1 MSFRLDKVAI
11 VGVGLIGGSF
21 ALALKH
27 AGAVRRVAG
36 LGRSPTSLA
45 RALELG
51 VIDEAHEDVRAAL
64 RGAQLVLLA
73 MPVGQTRA
81 VLERLA
87 PHLTPDIVVSD
98 AGSTKSDVIAA
109 ARAVLGG
116 GVACFVPAHPIAG
129 AEASGADAARA
140 ALFRGRRAVITP
152 LAENTRHGLALVR
165 AAWRACGAHVHEMDA
180 AEHDR
185 VFAVVSHLPH
195 LLAFALVCDVL
206 GHDDTERLFD
216 YAAGGF
222 RDFTRIASSHP
233 EMWRDICLAN
243 RERLGAEIER
253 YVDVLQTLRAR
264 LEAGDGAAL
273 QRAFTSARDA
283 RNAWLARIE
292 GEPGGE

>member
-1 MSFRLDKVAI
+1 VSFRLDKIAI

-21 ALALKH
+21 ALALKR
-27 AGAVRRVAG
+27 AGAVGTVAG
-36 LGRSPTSLA
+36 LGRTQASLA
-45 RALELG
+45 RAVELG
-51 VIDEAHEDVRAAL
+51 VIDAAHEEPRAAL
-64 RGAQLVLLA
+64 EGAQLVLLA

-87 PHLTPDIVVSD
+87 PHVDAQAVVSD

-109 ARAVLGG
+109 ARDVLGPRI
-116 GVACFVPAHPIAG
+116 ARFVPAHPIAG
-129 AEASGADAARA
+129 AEASGAEAARPD
-140 ALFRGRRAVITP
+140 LYRGRRTVVTP
-152 LAENTRHGLALVR
+152 LAENPADAVALVR
-165 AAWRACGAHVHEMDA
+165 DAWRACGAEVHEMDA

-206 GHDDTERLFD
+206 GHDDAERLFD

-243 RERLGAEIER
+243 RERLGVELDR
-253 YVDVLQTLRAR
+253 YMDVLGSFRDHLRS
-264 LEAGDGAAL
+264 GDGRALAA
-273 QRAFTSARDA
+273 AFAAAREA

-292 GEPGGE
+292 GGAAQ